1 MPIPGDARRPDGGD
15 RPHARAGWWLLAVA
29 LLCPWQVY
37 LPGALGSVSLLQ
49 LSLAPLLA
57 LLAVESMVRHDLPV
71 IPRHWPYRL
80 LALLAVGCLAGVLWS
95 PDPGQA
101 IRTAVKIGGILVVAS
116 ATLAAPRG
124 AIRAAGSVLV
134 VWAASLGALLVIFR
148 FYPIV
153 ETGFLFSRFA
163 WFTVDPDILLGL
175 RDGSARANVLASERA
190 GGVFTNANVAAL
202 FLGLVL
208 VLGYAARIP
217 RKLWLTALPFGVA
230 GILATGSKAG
240 LLAMV
245 VTAGIALAAALRRRV
260 TLPRLAAAWVGGLA
274 AAAGLVVVTLQ
285 ADLLDVGAQAGG
297 SRLQIWGTAL
307 PLLSQHPLLGLG
319 FGGWEEWTAE
329 NFRYVGITERY
340 PPQNLILIA
349 WAWLGLAGAF
359 LATGFAFTVLA
370 EPWRAMRKGAA
381 RPRSPVDVRD
391 GGTFLAL
398 GLLFLWFVIQ
408 SMATNAAFTDIR
420 IGVPLGVALGLLGR
434 GGGTAHT

>member
-1 MPIPGDARRPDGGD
+1 M
-15 RPHARAGWWLLAVA
+15 A

-37 LPGALGSVSLLQ
+37 LPGSLGSLSLLQ

-57 LLAVESMVRHDLPV
+57 LLALESVVRHDLPV

-80 LALLAVGCLAGVLWS
+80 LALLAVGCMAGVLWS

-101 IRTAVKIGGILVVAS
+101 VRTAVKIGGILLVAS

-124 AIRAAGSVLV
+124 AVRAAASVLV
-134 VWAASLGALLVIFR
+134 VGAAALSTLLVLFR
-148 FYPIV
+148 LYPIV

-175 RDGSARANVLASERA
+175 RDGSARANVLAAERA

-208 VLGYAARIP
+208 LLGYAARVP
-217 RKLWLTALPFGVA
+217 RKLWLATIPFAVA

-245 VTAGIALAAALRRRV
+245 VTAGIGLAAALRRRV
-260 TLPRLAAAWVGGLA
+260 TVPRLAAAWVGGLA
-274 AAAGLVVVTLQ
+274 AAIGLAVMTVQ

-319 FGGWEEWTAE
+319 FGGWEAWTAE

-340 PPQNLILIA
+340 PPQNLILIT
-349 WAWLGLAGAF
+349 WAWIGLSGAF
-359 LATGFAFTVLA
+359 LAAGFAFSVLA
-370 EPWRAMRKGAA
+370 EPWRALRNGGS
-381 RPRSPVDVRD
+381 RRRSPADLRD
-391 GGTFLAL
+391 GATYLAL

-434 GGGTAHT
+434 GGRVPRT